1 MTHAVNS
8 LQFEVT
14 CPDEEMSFNLRQ
26 NFAQTF
32 QLEIAEII
40 EKVCAAHISEH
51 EDLKIDKLEL
61 DLGAFSRHTFGTDF
75 KNVLSAKLERELAK
89 RLSEIAPARRQV
101 SRQLSKSEILL
112 YFLINGTLPWW
123 ADETEISLD
132 EICADVFI
140 KQGNLFRH
148 FFFQNKLKEKIWQ
161 RISWQLNDHSKSLV
175 INLSIDLKKAHEIF
189 TGWVAKLIGRI
200 NELKSAGQESQFA
213 NINDVQIINNESVIN
228 GILIKNAPEIFENI
242 EDVAVLAQIFKTYID
257 AIFEQS
263 KALSGPVITEF
274 INISAAGNNETIT
287 NPRVIEA
294 EKVDEN
300 DVISSAYAV
309 EEAAEKYSVK
319 YAGIVLLAPF
329 LKAFFSELNLLENG
343 EWKNI
348 DCTFRGVHLLK
359 FLSNGHRQTPEYS
372 LVIEKILCGLPV
384 DMPVPLN
391 VALEDK
397 EIEEAESLL
406 NAVITHWTALK
417 NTSIDGLREAFL
429 KRDGLLTKKDNNW
442 LLQVE
447 RKTMDVLLENIPWG
461 YSTITLMWNNYLLSV
476 EW

>member
-14 CPDEEMSFNLRQ
+14 CPDEEMSFNLRK

-40 EKVCAAHISEH
+40 EKVCATHISED

-75 KNVLSAKLERELAK
+75 KNVLSAKLERELTK
-89 RLSEIAPARRQV
+89 ILSEIAPAKRQV

-161 RISWQLNDHSKSLV
+161 RISWQLNDHSKRLV
-175 INLSIDLKKAHEIF
+175 INLSIDLKKALEIF
-189 TGWVAKLIGRI
+189 NGWVSKLVDNIRG
-200 NELKSAGQESQFA
+200 LKSTGSQFA
-213 NINDVQIINNESVIN
+213 NINDAQIINNESVIN
-228 GILIKNAPEIFENI
+228 DTLIKNAPEIFANI

-257 AIFEQS
+257 EVFEQN

-274 INISAAGNNETIT
+274 TNISTAGNTETIT
-287 NPRVIEA
+287 KPGEIQT
-294 EKVDEN
+294 EKAGDL
-300 DVISSAYAV
+300 ISSGYAV

-329 LKAFFSELNLLENG
+329 LKPFFSELNLLDNG

-391 VALEDK
+391 VAFEDG

-406 NAVITHWTALK
+406 KAVITHWTALK

-461 YSTITLMWNNYLLSV
+461 YSTISLMWNNYLLSV

>member
-40 EKVCAAHISEH
+40 EKVYAAHISKD

-75 KNVLSAKLERELAK
+75 KNVLSAKLERELTQ
-89 RLSEIAPARRQV
+89 RLSEIAPAKRQV
-101 SRQLSKSEILL
+101 SLQLSKSEILL

-140 KQGNLFRH
+140 NQGNLFRH

-161 RISWQLNDHSKSLV
+161 RIFWQFNDHSKSLV

-189 TGWVAKLIGRI
+189 TGWVAKLIDRI
-200 NELKSAGQESQFA
+200 NELKSAGQQSQFA
-213 NINDVQIINNESVIN
+213 NTNDVQIINNESVLN
-228 GILIKNAPEIFENI
+228 DTLIKNAPEIFANI
-242 EDVAVLAQIFKTYID
+242 EDVAVLVQIFKIYID
-257 AIFEQS
+257 AVFEQN

-274 INISAAGNNETIT
+274 TNISTAETIT
-287 NPRVIEA
+287 KPGEIQIEKA
-294 EKVDEN
+294 GDL
-300 DVISSAYAV
+300 ISSGYAV

-348 DCTFRGVHLLK
+348 DSTFRGVHLLK

-372 LVIEKILCGLPV
+372 LVIEKILCGLSV

-397 EIEEAESLL
+397 EIEEAGALL
-406 NAVITHWTALK
+406 KAVITHWTALK

-429 KRDGLLTKKDNNW
+429 KRDGLLTKKDNDW

-461 YSTITLMWNNYLLSV
+461 YSTISLMWNNYLLSV

>member
-1 MTHAVNS
+1 
-8 LQFEVT
+8 
-14 CPDEEMSFNLRQ
+14 
-26 NFAQTF
+26 
-32 QLEIAEII
+32 
-40 EKVCAAHISEH
+40 
-51 EDLKIDKLEL
+51 
-61 DLGAFSRHTFGTDF
+61 
-75 KNVLSAKLERELAK
+75 
-89 RLSEIAPARRQV
+89 
-101 SRQLSKSEILL
+101 
-112 YFLINGTLPWW
+112 
-123 ADETEISLD
+123 
-132 EICADVFI
+132 
-140 KQGNLFRH
+140 
-148 FFFQNKLKEKIWQ
+148 LKEKIWQ
-161 RISWQLNDHSKSLV
+161 RISWQLNDHSKRLV
-175 INLSIDLKKAHEIF
+175 INLSIDLKKALEIF
-189 TGWVAKLIGRI
+189 NGWVSKLVDNIRG
-200 NELKSAGQESQFA
+200 LKSTGSQFA
-213 NINDVQIINNESVIN
+213 NINDAQIINNESVIN
-228 GILIKNAPEIFENI
+228 DTLIKNAPEIFANI

-257 AIFEQS
+257 EVFEQN

-274 INISAAGNNETIT
+274 TNISTAGNTETIT
-287 NPRVIEA
+287 KPGEIQT
-294 EKVDEN
+294 EKAGDL
-300 DVISSAYAV
+300 ISSGYAV

-329 LKAFFSELNLLENG
+329 LKPFFSELNLLDNG

-391 VALEDK
+391 VAFEDG

-406 NAVITHWTALK
+406 KAVITHWTALK

-461 YSTITLMWNNYLLSV
+461 YSTISLMWNNYLLSV